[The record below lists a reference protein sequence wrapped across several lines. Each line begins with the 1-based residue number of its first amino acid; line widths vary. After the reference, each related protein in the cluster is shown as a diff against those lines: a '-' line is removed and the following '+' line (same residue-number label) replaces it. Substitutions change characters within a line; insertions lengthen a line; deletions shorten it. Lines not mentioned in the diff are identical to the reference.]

1 MARGRERFPTELL
14 KVEEDG
20 GEEEE
25 QIAIEI
31 QSIAARK
38 KNRMLRKKM
47 KDKTEDRERRWKNG
61 VNRTK

>member
-14 KVEEDG
+14 KVEEE
-20 GEEEE
+20 EEEE

-31 QSIAARK
+31 QSVAARK
-38 KNRMLRKKM
+38 KNRMLMKKINN
-47 KDKTEDRERRWKNG
+47 KTEDREQRWENG